1 MSRAQKTPLARLTG
15 HYDFG
20 MVGTGLTS
28 LALPDWLA
36 GVVVGVSMIVAAL
49 FYFLP
54 FIIGETRGVPH
65 IGSIFAVNLVFG
77 WSVIGWVVALVM
89 ALRSLDGPAM
99 LFTPMPVD
107 QAAAGWYPDPETGRS
122 RWWDGTRWGPIRTS
136 D

>member
-1 MSRAQKTPLARLTG
+1 
-15 HYDFG
+15 